1 MGESGFK
8 FKQFGVKQ
16 EFCAMR
22 VNTDAV
28 LLGAWMS
35 LPSANGAKLLDIG
48 TGTGVIALMAA
59 QRVSKTLSCA
69 FIDAVE
75 IDADACKDAQENFNN
90 APWAEFKPNL
100 YNCSIQ
106 EFTQKEKENKY
117 DLIFSNPPYFI
128 DSLKNP
134 DSSKTVAR
142 HADTLTQADLLLC
155 VERLL
160 KPGGKFALVLPKT
173 EAEELLRKIDF
184 LVKSSIGKSRSVLYP
199 SRLCKV
205 KTTER
210 KEAKRYLMEFEYKIA
225 PQEYDKNTNTIEDI
239 LVMLDNGVYTNE
251 YKKLTMDFYL
261 YF

>member
-1 MGESGFK
+1 MGESDFK
-8 FKQFGVKQ
+8 FKQFSIKQ
-16 EFCAMR
+16 QFCAMR

-35 LPSANGAKLLDIG
+35 LPASDGARMLDIG

-59 QRVSKTLSCA
+59 QRVSGMLSCA
-69 FIDAVE
+69 TIDAVE
-75 IDADACKDAQENFNN
+75 IDAQACQDAKINFDN
-90 APWAEFKPNL
+90 APWEGYRPNL

-106 EFTQKEKENKY
+106 EFALKQQDVKY
-117 DLIFSNPPYFI
+117 DFIFSNPPYFI

-134 DSSKTVAR
+134 DSSKTLAR
-142 HADTLTQADLLLC
+142 HADTLTQADLLLS

-160 KPGGKFALVLPKT
+160 NPGGKFALVLPKT

-184 LVKSSIGKSRSVLYP
+184 LVKNSLGKERNVLCP
-199 SRLCKV
+199 VRVCKV

-210 KEAKRYLMEFEYKIA
+210 KEAKRYLMEFEYKVASQDYI
-225 PQEYDKNTNTIEDI
+225 KNINTINET
-239 LVMLDNGVYTNE
+239 LVMLNNGVYTNE